1 MAINI
6 MKIRTSIPV
15 QIMSFSE
22 AMEIIS
28 QFGYSN
34 GSASLL
40 DAISDMEDAYDDL
53 SLNQIA
59 AYNIVIGEYDNMADH
74 AMV

>member
-22 AMEIIS
+22 AMEIVS

>member
-1 MAINI
+1 
-6 MKIRTSIPV
+6 MKIGTSIPV

-28 QFGYSN
+28 QFGYAN
-34 GSASLL
+34 KCESLL